1 MDTTILSVSTF
12 HIDHHK
18 FDQLLVTLYNENYT
32 AFTGPYNLSKALTRL
47 KGLVLPWNLG

>member
-1 MDTTILSVSTF
+1 MDTNILSVSTF

-18 FDQLLVTLYNENYT
+18 FDQLLLTLYNENYT
-32 AFTGPYNLSKALTRL
+32 AFTCPYNLPNALTPL